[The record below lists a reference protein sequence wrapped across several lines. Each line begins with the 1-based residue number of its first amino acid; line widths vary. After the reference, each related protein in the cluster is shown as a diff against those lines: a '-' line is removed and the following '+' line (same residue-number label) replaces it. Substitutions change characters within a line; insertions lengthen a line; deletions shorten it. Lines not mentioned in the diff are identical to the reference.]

1 MDVTP
6 DSKSNL
12 IVTRKGQT
20 AIIRKKGE
28 ALSFERNQKSLII
41 ISATPECMASFL
53 DARHPRKN
61 STSIHLEV
69 RRVQGEQL
77 RIGCNA
83 ESWVSIDR
91 GEIFNEIPQFEDDES
106 TKLLFPGAELTH
118 EVTVK
123 LQRSLMQRW
132 FDENTSFQE
141 EREAIRKS
149 RGQDFDP
156 LISRKTMSDG
166 KIPMLYV
173 WIVSM
178 NDQFWFY
185 FEVPSREDGFEAELK
200 TKKRLR

>member
-1 MDVTP
+1 
-6 DSKSNL
+6 
-12 IVTRKGQT
+12 
-20 AIIRKKGE
+20 
-28 ALSFERNQKSLII
+28 
-41 ISATPECMASFL
+41 
-53 DARHPRKN
+53 
-61 STSIHLEV
+61 
-69 RRVQGEQL
+69 
-77 RIGCNA
+77 
-83 ESWVSIDR
+83 
-91 GEIFNEIPQFEDDES
+91 
-106 TKLLFPGAELTH
+106 
-118 EVTVK
+118 
-123 LQRSLMQRW
+123 MQRW

-178 NDQFWFY
+178 NNQFWFY